1 MFNQTKTKMKKSV
14 LLLAATFGVTGAFA
28 QDLTSKKGEKY
39 LPEAN
44 DWAISLDAQPVIKT
58 LGNLMNPNDA
68 GDITGNGGAT
78 NYIMGKM
85 FKDEKTAYR
94 ALLGLNFGSVTTKT
108 LVDQAGSTSTPPAQ
122 VENSTKVSS
131 NSITLGAGLE
141 KRRGSTRLQGY
152 YGGMAMIS
160 LGGGKVTN
168 TYGNA
173 LSSTNPEGG
182 VPRLTSDKAGSEFGL
197 NLNGF
202 IGAEYFV
209 LPKLSIGAEY
219 WWGLGF
225 SSIGEGET
233 TVEQFDFVSNGVKTT
248 TTKTAGGS
256 SFGIGGQYGSAQ
268 MFINLHF

>member
-1 MFNQTKTKMKKSV
+1 MKKSV

-58 LGNLMNPNDA
+58 LGNIMNPNA
-68 GDITGNGGAT
+68 PGAITGTGGAT
-78 NYIMGKM
+78 NYIMGKL

-94 ALLGLNFGSVTTKT
+94 AILGLNFGSVTTKN
-108 LVDQAGSTSTPPAQ
+108 LVNQVGSTATPPAQ
-122 VENSTKVSS
+122 VEDVTKVSS

-160 LGGGKVTN
+160 LGGGKTTN

-173 LSSTNPEGG
+173 LSATNP
-182 VPRLTSDKAGSEFGL
+182 VASRSTSVKSGSNFGL

-202 IGAEYFV
+202 IGAEYFI
-209 LPKLSIGAEY
+209 LPKVSLGAEY

-225 SSIGEGET
+225 SSTGEGESVSEGWDAT
-233 TVEQFDFVSNGVKTT
+233 TNGIKTT

-256 SFGIGGQYGSAQ
+256 SFNLGGNYGTAQ
-268 MFINLHF
+268 MFLNLHF